1 MKRQIAKSTVAH
13 LATNFFESKDGEIVL
28 EYLRSITMNTILQPP
43 IDPSEAVYMEG
54 RRSVYADII
63 KLIETSNKLKAAETG
78 TNERVTNIFTRANN
92 RVGGDTRT
100 VDS

>member
-1 MKRQIAKSTVAH
+1 MKQIAKSTVAH
-13 LATNFFESKDGEIVL
+13 LATNFFESKDGDIVL

-54 RRSVYADII
+54 RRSVYADIMN
-63 KLIETSNKLKAAETG
+63 LIETSNKMKAAENG
-78 TNERVTNIFTRANN
+78 SNELVTNIFTRASN
-92 RVGGDTRT
+92 RIGGDTRT